1 MYLEGIFTGSADIKH
16 LLPNETQQFQN
27 ILTKF
32 LTVMKKVSI
41 SPLVKNTI
49 NIPGILKSLEKL
61 ADFLVKIQHALGEYL
76 EQERVSF
83 LRFYTNEDL
92 LGIIGNSKNIDKLQK
107 HFKKL
112 FTGIVTV
119 KLLEDG
125 NVIHGISSEEGE
137 EVNHMIV
144 T

>member
-1 MYLEGIFTGSADIKH
+1 
-16 LLPNETQQFQN
+16 
-27 ILTKF
+27 
-32 LTVMKKVSI
+32 MKKVSI
-41 SPLVKNTI
+41 SPLVKDTI

-76 EQERVSF
+76 EWERVSF

-92 LGIIGNSKNIDKLQK
+92 LGIIGNSKSIDKLQK
-107 HFKKL
+107 HFKKM

-119 KLLEDG
+119 NLLEDR
-125 NVIHGISSEEGE
+125 NVIHRISSNEGK
-137 EVNHMIV
+137 EVSHVIV

>member
-1 MYLEGIFTGSADIKH
+1 M
-16 LLPNETQQFQN
+16 
-27 ILTKF
+27 
-32 LTVMKKVSI
+32 
-41 SPLVKNTI
+41 
-49 NIPGILKSLEKL
+49 EKL
-61 ADFLVKIQHALGEYL
+61 ADFLAKIQHALGEYL
-76 EQERVSF
+76 EQERVLF
-83 LRFYTNEDL
+83 LRFYFIGDEDL

-107 HFKKL
+107 HFKKM

-137 EVNHMIV
+137 EVSHMIV